1 LPEGLRIV
9 LPTTGIRAVF
19 VFVVVLALT

>member
-9 LPTTGIRAVF
+9 LPATGIRAVF